1 MVSPELVSMIVG
13 GARFKNK
20 ILFHDMSD
28 NNEGIFDRL
37 FEGMDVFTYLSLL
50 DTRSELQLD
59 LYSVGTCTSL
69 YLSP

>member
-28 NNEGIFDRL
+28 NNGGFVMNENVDRL
-37 FEGMDVFTYLSLL
+37 PNGCDAI
-50 DTRSELQLD
+50 RSELE
-59 LYSVGTCTSL
+59 SL
-69 YLSP
+69 YWCAMKFIS